1 MSRHVLIADDD
12 RSILASLGAEL
23 RERGYRVSTVTKG
36 ADAVRM
42 LDDDPPDAILLD
54 LFLGEENGLDILP
67 KLSAAADVLPPVI
80 MISGEGTI
88 SHAVEAVRLG
98 AIDFVEK
105 PLSGEGVAHRLRRA
119 LETRTLANAHASLE
133 EHVRSTSGLI
143 GESAAIRAVLD
154 TIGLVGPTEAAVLV
168 TGESGTGKELVARGI
183 HEASARAS
191 GPFVAVNCSAI
202 PQELVE
208 SELFGHQ
215 KGSFTGAT
223 RTRRGVFEAASGGT
237 LFLDEIGDMPMSAQ
251 PKLLRTL
258 EARTV
263 QRVGAEGTL
272 PVDVRIVAATHHDLS
287 HTITEGKFREDLFH
301 RLNVVEIQIP
311 PLRERRDDLPV
322 LCAHFLS
329 TYAQQYG
336 KESLAIA
343 DDALRLLGA
352 QPFRGNVRELR
363 NLMERLTI
371 LCRSTT
377 ITADDVRALGG
388 LSVGSGSWEP
398 PPLNDSEQA
407 LRDTLREVEKALI
420 ARTIDE
426 QGGNM
431 AGTAR
436 RLGLERSHLYK
447 KIKELG
453 VERDSG

>member
-1 MSRHVLIADDD
+1 
-12 RSILASLGAEL
+12 
-23 RERGYRVSTVTKG
+23 
-36 ADAVRM
+36 
-42 LDDDPPDAILLD
+42 
-54 LFLGEENGLDILP
+54 
-67 KLSAAADVLPPVI
+67 
-80 MISGEGTI
+80 
-88 SHAVEAVRLG
+88 
-98 AIDFVEK
+98 
-105 PLSGEGVAHRLRRA
+105 
-119 LETRTLANAHASLE
+119 
-133 EHVRSTSGLI
+133 
-143 GESAAIRAVLD
+143 
-154 TIGLVGPTEAAVLV
+154 
-168 TGESGTGKELVARGI
+168 
-183 HEASARAS
+183 
-191 GPFVAVNCSAI
+191 
-202 PQELVE
+202 VE

-287 HTITEGKFREDLFH
+287 HSITEGKFREDLFH

-322 LCAHFLS
+322 LCSHFLS

-388 LSVGSGSWEP
+388 ISVGSGSWEP
-398 PPLNDSEQA
+398 PPLSDSEQA

-453 VERDSG
+453 VERDSS